1 MATTATMAS
10 LAYRAAQRF
19 GERPA
24 LTMLG
29 GETLNF
35 ADIDARAG
43 RYAGGLAHAGL
54 RPGDRVVVY
63 LPNSLDWIIAY
74 HAIARLGAVFV
85 PANILLSANE
95 VAHIV
100 ADCGARAVVLTADAM
115 QEPEIRASA
124 GAGGRLCI
132 VHGGKPDACGIAA
145 SQILD
150 GEWLAPVAARPED
163 LFTIGYTSGTTGRPK
178 GAMQSHRAVFD
189 SIATTA
195 TIHVRSA
202 EDIVLTA
209 LPFAHVYGNVVL
221 NTAFVAGL
229 HVVAMARFDAEQV
242 LTAIGREAIT
252 LFEGVPTM
260 YYQMLAHPAIDAAD
274 FSSLRCCTV
283 GGQTMPVASL
293 EEVARR
299 FACPILELW
308 GMTEVSGPA
317 ATHSPYW
324 PVRHGSIGLPFPGLE
339 VRIADLTDA
348 TADVADGTPGELCVR
363 GPLVTMG
370 YWNNPEATAAS
381 IDPQRWLAT
390 GDIAVQ
396 ESDRYLSIVDRRKD
410 MIITGGYN
418 IYPAELE
425 QVIATHPAVSMV
437 AVASLPDAEK
447 GELAKAFV
455 VLRPGATCDAEAL
468 RLHCRAR
475 MAAYKVPKAFAFV
488 DDLPKT
494 STGKILRR
502 ALRTA
507 APGFKRET

>member
-1 MATTATMAS
+1 MATMATMAS
-10 LAYRAAQRF
+10 LAYDAAQRF

-29 GETLNF
+29 SETLTF

-43 RYAGGLAHAGL
+43 RYAGGLAHAGI

-63 LPNSLDWIIAY
+63 LPNSPDWLIAY
-74 HAIARLGAVFV
+74 HAIARMGAVFV
-85 PANILLSANE
+85 PANILLSADE
-95 VAHIV
+95 VAYIV
-100 ADCGARAVVLTADAM
+100 ADCGARAVILTAEAM
-115 QEPEIRASA
+115 QMPQTRANA
-124 GAGGRLCI
+124 GADGPLWI
-132 VHGGKPDACGIAA
+132 VHGDALGSDGIPA
-145 SQILD
+145 SAILD
-150 GEWLAPVAARPED
+150 GEWLPPVAARPED

-202 EDIVLTA
+202 ADRVLTA
-209 LPFAHVYGNVVL
+209 LPFPHVYGNVVV

-229 HVVAMARFDAEQV
+229 HVIAMARFDAGQA

-260 YYQMLAHPAIDAAD
+260 YYQMLADPAIERTD
-274 FSSLRCCTV
+274 FSSLRCCTA
-283 GGQTMPVASL
+283 GGQTMPIASL

-299 FACPILELW
+299 FDCPVLELW
-308 GMTEVSGPA
+308 GMTELSGPA
-317 ATHSPYW
+317 TSHSPYW
-324 PVRHGSIGLPFPGLE
+324 PTRYGSIGLPFPGLD
-339 VRIADLTDA
+339 VRIADLDDPA
-348 TADVADGTPGELCVR
+348 RDVADGAPGELCVR
-363 GPLVTMG
+363 GPLVTLG

-381 IDPQRWLAT
+381 IDPRGWLAT
-390 GDIAVQ
+390 GDIAVRQ
-396 ESDRYLSIVDRRKD
+396 TDGYLSIVDRRKD

-425 QVIATHPAVSMV
+425 QVIAAHPAVSMV

-455 VLRPGATCDAEAL
+455 VLRPGASCDAETL
-468 RLHCRAR
+468 RQHCRER
-475 MAAYKVPKAFAFV
+475 LAAYKVPRAFAFV

-494 STGKILRR
+494 STGKIMRR
-502 ALRTA
+502 ALRE
-507 APGFKRET
+507 APTDLNEES